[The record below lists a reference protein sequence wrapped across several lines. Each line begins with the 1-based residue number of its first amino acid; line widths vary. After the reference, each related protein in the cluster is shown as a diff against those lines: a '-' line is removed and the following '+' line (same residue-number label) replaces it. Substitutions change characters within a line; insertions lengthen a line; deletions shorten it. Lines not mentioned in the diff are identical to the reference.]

1 MVIPW
6 SPIGLVVAKE
16 VLPDQWDA
24 AFQPTYLNVLSCFL
38 TLSQSFK
45 VFRFGSLSNGLSLP

>member
-24 AFQPTYLNVLSCFL
+24 AFQPTFY
-38 TLSQSFK
+38 TLWNNMTGF
-45 VFRFGSLSNGLSLP
+45 VTMPHIIRDPFEE